1 MNMKHLF
8 TFILATIVSSVSA
21 LACTS
26 VIITSKASKDGRP
39 MIFKNRDT
47 GSLSNICIER
57 QGTLYRYV
65 GIANARDTIPQE
77 IWGGHNEKGF
87 AIINTADYNLNEKN
101 EKEELEGEIMRIALG
116 ECATLADF
124 EKFLD
129 QRERPLCVNT
139 NYGVIDA
146 HGGCAYYEVGNN
158 GYVKYDANDPSAA
171 PEGYLL
177 RTNYGFSGD
186 QTKNQGCE
194 RYLAIAEF
202 MKKAQKDDNID
213 ATYLITHIPR
223 YVTHG
228 LTHINLL
235 DYMPETEKD
244 TTMMPFRDYIPR
256 HSTASCLLVQ
266 GVRTNEPAAFT
277 TSWLYVGYPL
287 TTVCMPV
294 ILNPENR
301 LPQTFI
307 SREDGTAWM
316 AEKGLELKK
325 RLFPYTVSNGKDYIN
340 VAQLYNKC
348 GTGIQQK
355 LQPVEAKIIRKAL
368 DTINDMRKKG
378 KITPTLYDFY
388 DWADNYIRQH
398 FSTL

>member
-1 MNMKHLF
+1 MNMKHLI

-21 LACTS
+21 FACTS

-57 QGTLYRYV
+57 QGALYRYV
-65 GIANARDTIPQE
+65 GIANACDTIPQE

-101 EKEELEGEIMRIALG
+101 EKEELEGEIMRFALG

-158 GYVKYDANDPSAA
+158 GYVKYDANDPSVA

-202 MKKAQKDDNID
+202 MKKAQRN
-213 ATYLITHIPR
+213 LIR
-223 YVTHG
+223 
-228 LTHINLL
+228 
-235 DYMPETEKD
+235 
-244 TTMMPFRDYIPR
+244 
-256 HSTASCLLVQ
+256 S
-266 GVRTNEPAAFT
+266 
-277 TSWLYVGYPL
+277 
-287 TTVCMPV
+287 
-294 ILNPENR
+294 
-301 LPQTFI
+301 
-307 SREDGTAWM
+307 
-316 AEKGLELKK
+316 
-325 RLFPYTVSNGKDYIN
+325 
-340 VAQLYNKC
+340 
-348 GTGIQQK
+348 
-355 LQPVEAKIIRKAL
+355 
-368 DTINDMRKKG
+368 
-378 KITPTLYDFY
+378 
-388 DWADNYIRQH
+388 
-398 FSTL
+398 